1 MQMIHHPFHSG
12 SRAVQNGAVCGK
24 PQVPFCWACSLIL
37 HQRSVEGGDLLHAG
51 VPGVAGTAGVGVGGL
66 SQELHILLLG
76 DLL

>member
-1 MQMIHHPFHSG
+1 MQMIHHLFHSG
-12 SRAVQNGAVCGK
+12 SRAAQNGAVCGK
-24 PQVPFCWACSLIL
+24 PQVPFFWACFLIL

-66 SQELHILLLG
+66 SQELHVLLLG